1 MMALMAAIMIT
12 VTNATVTTMVSAVF
26 GAREF
31 GLQLSRTL
39 NASSNQAVLQQQLM
53 RERGAREAAEG
64 GLKGEID
71 ELKERLALEVHRLRQ
86 DLGRSTGE
94 VAASLQSQVQAVQAG
109 QTEALEQKVAT
120 LKEALQAQLEARQRE
135 ADESGLPGVEGNHHV
150 GQRRYNGKQ
159 AEMRSLDLWLH
170 SSGRMQLQQRLAS
183 CLKPQA
189 EGSGAEAKSDLQQA
203 EQRLKALLAT
213 AQNSVAEAT
222 AKLQAETAARA
233 SEVERLEGALRG
245 QRSEIDAQI
254 VSLQSANLERQDS
267 VKELGPAMKA
277 LVSEALP
284 GLTSRVDAEI
294 AERRQTDERT
304 GGKLE
309 TLQEA
314 LGREQRAREAA
325 MSENGRAVGTL
336 ATRLDG
342 QEKAL
347 PELDAA
353 IRAEVSKLE
362 DSMASFRQEER
373 SAREVAT
380 ADLSGAQARKHE
392 AMTEEIRREHAAH
405 KEEKLSFDELN
416 RRCQEVSTLS
426 AQQMRAELAVEVKRL
441 DQALPGL
448 EEKFKVL
455 LGQERCYHEHQ
466 AQVAAQE
473 VKAALEAHGE
483 LAEALESEQRLVV
496 QRLTEGAAVCWGDP
510 EFGPDQKKAQHQLV
524 DGIVHIC
531 PSAAAFAALKNTGS
545 VVTFGHPSWGGDSR
559 PVRDQLACGVVKI
572 AATDS
577 AFAAVKEDGSVVV
590 WGNPNCG
597 GDASS
602 VMHKLL
608 RNVEHIWGN
617 ERAFVAI
624 KKDGSIVTWGDREA
638 GGDSSSVQEDFSE
651 IGAAR
656 VVKVFSNE
664 CAFAALRADGS
675 VITWGDPDGG
685 GDSSNV
691 SEFLEAGVKDICSTD
706 DAFAALRD
714 NGQVVTWGDDA
725 SGGGSSAV
733 RQQLRSGV
741 KQLCS
746 TRGSMAALKEDGT
759 VVCWGNPQS
768 GGNSTSVAGLRAVK
782 ELCATR
788 AAFAALK
795 EDGSVHAWGDEKHGA
810 DTTATESILSSGV
823 TKLFGNNVSFAA
835 IKSNGGI
842 VSWGDPARGPPLVHP
857 RVPDAQGIYGT
868 KFAFA
873 LLCQDGDV
881 ITWGDPSCGGD
892 SSAID
897 AQLKEHATAVQLQL
911 MPVAPPAAKTYP
923 GLQRESTARIDVQ
936 KAPGRQLPV
945 ERTWIVRHLNPL
957 REQRDRSCDVEDL
970 AGHLELVREPLPLSS
985 GMRGQPVHCI
995 NPATGTDSS
1004 VKHVKQVVREE
1015 KARRERRARGEEQE
1029 EEENPEASAVPED
1042 ALPEAQRDVPEAQA
1056 SPARKQ
1062 SLLEQL
1068 LQQQVLNESSL
1079 RRFLP
1084 QQTLCPTTALRDL
1097 IFGRT
1102 AAPLLRSGRLLLGA
1116 TAPVVAACT
1125 WLLEGQGGVPGEF
1138 PENCLYCG

>member
-1 MMALMAAIMIT
+1 
-12 VTNATVTTMVSAVF
+12 MVNYKVSYPETIF
-26 GAREF
+26 
-31 GLQLSRTL
+31 QLSGVPFR
-39 NASSNQAVLQQQLM
+39 SSN
-53 RERGAREAAEG
+53 
-64 GLKGEID
+64 
-71 ELKERLALEVHRLRQ
+71 
-86 DLGRSTGE
+86 
-94 VAASLQSQVQAVQAG
+94 
-109 QTEALEQKVAT
+109 
-120 LKEALQAQLEARQRE
+120 
-135 ADESGLPGVEGNHHV
+135 
-150 GQRRYNGKQ
+150 
-159 AEMRSLDLWLH
+159 H
-170 SSGRMQLQQRLAS
+170 SSGLR
-183 CLKPQA
+183 
-189 EGSGAEAKSDLQQA
+189 
-203 EQRLKALLAT
+203 
-213 AQNSVAEAT
+213 
-222 AKLQAETAARA
+222 LQAETAARA
-233 SEVERLEGALRG
+233 SEVERLEGTLRG

-277 LVSEALP
+277 LVAEERDAAQKQHSQLLDRITQ
-284 GLTSRVDAEI
+284 LTTRVDAEI
-294 AERRQTDERT
+294 VERRQTDERT

-405 KEEKLSFDELN
+405 KEETKKLQGGRKVTHYSFSTSTCSPDGTTVDLSGKPEVGLDDGRTFDELN

-455 LGQERCYHEHQ
+455 LAQERCHHEHQ

-510 EFGPDQKKAQHQLV
+510 EFGPDQKKARSQLV

-545 VVTFGHPSWGGDSR
+545 
-559 PVRDQLACGVVKI
+559 
-572 AATDS
+572 
-577 AFAAVKEDGSVVV
+577 
-590 WGNPNCG
+590 
-597 GDASS
+597 
-602 VMHKLL
+602 
-608 RNVEHIWGN
+608 
-617 ERAFVAI
+617 
-624 KKDGSIVTWGDREA
+624 
-638 GGDSSSVQEDFSE
+638 
-651 IGAAR
+651 
-656 VVKVFSNE
+656 
-664 CAFAALRADGS
+664 
-675 VITWGDPDGG
+675 
-685 GDSSNV
+685 
-691 SEFLEAGVKDICSTD
+691 
-706 DAFAALRD
+706 
-714 NGQVVTWGDDA
+714 
-725 SGGGSSAV
+725 
-733 RQQLRSGV
+733 
-741 KQLCS
+741 
-746 TRGSMAALKEDGT
+746 MAALKEDGT

-768 GGNSTSVAGLRAVK
+768 GGNAAAVAGLRAVK

-857 RVPDAQGIYGT
+857 RVPDVKGIYGT

-873 LLCQDGDV
+873 MLCQDGDV

-897 AQLKEHATAVQLQL
+897 AQLKEIAKAV
-911 MPVAPPAAKTYP
+911 
-923 GLQRESTARIDVQ
+923 
-936 KAPGRQLPV
+936 
-945 ERTWIVRHLNPL
+945 
-957 REQRDRSCDVEDL
+957 
-970 AGHLELVREPLPLSS
+970 
-985 GMRGQPVHCI
+985 
-995 NPATGTDSS
+995 
-1004 VKHVKQVVREE
+1004 
-1015 KARRERRARGEEQE
+1015 
-1029 EEENPEASAVPED
+1029 
-1042 ALPEAQRDVPEAQA
+1042 
-1056 SPARKQ
+1056 
-1062 SLLEQL
+1062 
-1068 LQQQVLNESSL
+1068 
-1079 RRFLP
+1079 
-1084 QQTLCPTTALRDL
+1084 
-1097 IFGRT
+1097 
-1102 AAPLLRSGRLLLGA
+1102 
-1116 TAPVVAACT
+1116 
-1125 WLLEGQGGVPGEF
+1125 
-1138 PENCLYCG
+1138 